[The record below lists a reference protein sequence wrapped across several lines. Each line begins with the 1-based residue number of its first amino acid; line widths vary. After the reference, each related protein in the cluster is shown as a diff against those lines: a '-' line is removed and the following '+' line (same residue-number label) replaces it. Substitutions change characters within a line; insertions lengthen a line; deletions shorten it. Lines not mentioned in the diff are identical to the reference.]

1 MARGGDV
8 AGKLRRGEN
17 AMLMLLGHL
26 MAQVT
31 LALWQLGSL
40 AYSVVGWGLW
50 LMFAVWLPVSFIGIA
65 IGTILR

>member
-1 MARGGDV
+1 
-8 AGKLRRGEN
+8 
-17 AMLMLLGHL
+17 

-40 AYSVVGWGLW
+40 LCFATSWGLW